1 MLILSILLD
10 DYSFTNEAYIYNP
23 RFRWKHLGENSL
35 MARTVDE
42 GEDPFH
48 MPPELF
54 MNVPSTISIDD
65 LFLDGGAART
75 MPMW

>member
-1 MLILSILLD
+1 
-10 DYSFTNEAYIYNP
+10 
-23 RFRWKHLGENSL
+23 